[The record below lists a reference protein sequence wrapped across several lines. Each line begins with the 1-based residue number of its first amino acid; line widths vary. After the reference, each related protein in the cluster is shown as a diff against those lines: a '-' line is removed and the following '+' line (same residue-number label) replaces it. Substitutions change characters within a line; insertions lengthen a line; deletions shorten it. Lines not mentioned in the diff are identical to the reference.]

1 MASERK
7 QRDVMRAEVGYI
19 DVHAEAVPLS
29 FDIKSG
35 GRELRPSPM
44 GYVRDLK
51 ALIYHLLDENER
63 YSVIITIIV

>member
-1 MASERK
+1 
-7 QRDVMRAEVGYI
+7 MRAEVGYI
-19 DVHAEAVPLS
+19 HVHAEAVPLS